1 MGMKDP
7 VPTFAALAS
16 ERKNRFPGLAYL
28 HVTEARFE
36 VRVDESEVRQDT
48 RNDFLRDLW
57 APKPYISTGAAT
69 FKTGIEN
76 AEKKGDVI
84 AYGRH
89 YLANVSIHYISQFL
103 TSSADDFL
111 PSLTCIIVLRRTFP

>member
-1 MGMKDP
+1 MKDP
-7 VPTFAALAS
+7 IPTFAALTS
-16 ERKNRFPGLAYL
+16 ELKKRFPDLAYL
-28 HVTEARFE
+28 QVTEARFDD
-36 VRVDESEVRQDT
+36 RVDKSEVRQDT

-84 AYGRH
+84 AYGRY
-89 YLANVSIHYISQFL
+89 YLANVSIHYISQFS
-103 TSSADDFL
+103 TSSTDDFL
-111 PSLTCIIVLRRTFP
+111 LSLTCIIVLRRTFP